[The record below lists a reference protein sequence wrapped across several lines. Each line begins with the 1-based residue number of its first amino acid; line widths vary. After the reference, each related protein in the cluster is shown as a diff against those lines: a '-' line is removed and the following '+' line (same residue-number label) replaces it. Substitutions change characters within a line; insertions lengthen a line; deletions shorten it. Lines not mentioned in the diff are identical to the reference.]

1 MAMSKDV
8 LGPAI
13 ANLIMDP
20 SAPAD
25 MKAQITQ
32 QWTNIAGA
40 IIDHIK
46 TATITVAPG
55 IAVTVDTSS
64 GNGATTAPGSATI
77 S

>member
-13 ANLIMDP
+13 ANLIMDQ
-20 SAPAD
+20 SAPAE
-25 MKAQITQ
+25 MKTKITQ
-32 QWTNIAGA
+32 QWTDIAGA

-55 IAVTVDTSS
+55 IVVSVDPNT
-64 GNGATTAPGSATI
+64 GAGATTGNGTATI